1 MNYYKE
7 SDAKQLVLLN
17 GGIEQKKRLPAKRV
31 NIMSLKVIKESSVLY
46 KGRRI
51 RSPRDSYELIRT
63 FIEESERKMFVLM
76 CLDTKNQPTSIQV
89 CHIGSLN
96 ASIVHPREVM
106 KAAVLGNPAS
116 IIVFHNHPSGIT
128 SPSPEDI
135 EVTKRLSEAGQI
147 LGIELLDHLI
157 IGENSFLSFKEKGY
171 L

>member
-1 MNYYKE
+1 MNYYKGLD
-7 SDAKQLVLLN
+7 SKQLELLEEGN
-17 GGIEQKKRLPAKRV
+17 EQKKRMPAKRV
-31 NIMSLKVIKESSVLY
+31 NIVSIKVTKESSVLY

-63 FIEESERKMFVLM
+63 FIEESDREMFVLM

-89 CHIGSLN
+89 SHIGSLN

-106 KAAVLGNPAS
+106 KAAVLSNSAS

-128 SPSPEDI
+128 NPSPEDI
-135 EVTKRLSEAGQI
+135 EVTKRLSEAGKI